1 MKPKTLLQKK
11 VFAIHQKLKPISE
24 KQKEWAFSNCF
35 DNYIVRTGKKLYCLQ
50 CGFSWKDP
58 CTSNLSSSILG
69 CDCPSCQ
76 SKLVQMD
83 SKQKR
88 SVHSY
93 FSILTTRENF
103 QVVRLFL
110 LQKKMRKFN
119 KPEYFCEEVIQFWIN
134 PSGDSCFLAKKTLP
148 FSHFYDQWVKDSSL
162 ELRQKSYKASLLENI
177 IPEKIYPARKVL
189 PIIKR
194 NGFNGLFYDYAPQ
207 KFFTLLLKNN
217 NFEYLLK
224 SKQFSLLNS
233 FSQTS
238 KLSTYRSS
246 IKICTRHGYIVPDAS
261 IWFDYLDL
269 LQFFGKDINNP
280 KFICP
285 KDLHASHDRLMN
297 KKRRLDRKERL
308 FELRDKLPILE
319 KNYRRE
325 KRKFFKLR
333 FKKDNITIKPLQ
345 SVKEFLFESDELR
358 HCAFSNEYFSKKNSL
373 VMSARINNRPVE
385 TIEIS
390 LKDYSIMQS
399 RGKGNKATDFHDDI
413 INIVNDNIP
422 LIAKISSNRT

>member
-1 MKPKTLLQKK
+1 
-11 VFAIHQKLKPISE
+11 
-24 KQKEWAFSNCF
+24 
-35 DNYIVRTGKKLYCLQ
+35 
-50 CGFSWKDP
+50 
-58 CTSNLSSSILG
+58 
-69 CDCPSCQ
+69 
-76 SKLVQMD
+76 
-83 SKQKR
+83 
-88 SVHSY
+88 
-93 FSILTTRENF
+93 
-103 QVVRLFL
+103 
-110 LQKKMRKFN
+110 
-119 KPEYFCEEVIQFWIN
+119 
-134 PSGDSCFLAKKTLP
+134 
-148 FSHFYDQWVKDSSL
+148 
-162 ELRQKSYKASLLENI
+162 
-177 IPEKIYPARKVL
+177 
-189 PIIKR
+189 
-194 NGFNGLFYDYAPQ
+194 
-207 KFFTLLLKNN
+207 
-217 NFEYLLK
+217 
-224 SKQFSLLNS
+224 
-233 FSQTS
+233 
-238 KLSTYRSS
+238 
-246 IKICTRHGYIVPDAS
+246 
-261 IWFDYLDL
+261 
-269 LQFFGKDINNP
+269 
-280 KFICP
+280 
-285 KDLHASHDRLMN
+285 MN